1 MQLQEKQVIL
11 RKLVASEGKILVS
24 KTLDEEGNPTVK
36 SKEIYLADGASE
48 NDFEEIDE
56 IIKQEGENKWQFT
69 KKEKVAVNKIEG

>member
-1 MQLQEKQVIL
+1 MQIQEKQVIL

-24 KTLDEEGNPTVK
+24 KTLDEDGNPTVR

-56 IIKQEGENKWQFT
+56 VTEVTGNTEVVEET
-69 KKEKVAVNKIEG
+69 AESEEA

>member
-1 MQLQEKQVIL
+1 MQLQEKQVTL

-36 SKEIYLADGASE
+36 SKEIYLADGTSE

-56 IIKQEGENKWQFT
+56 IIE
-69 KKEKVAVNKIEG
+69 

>member
-1 MQLQEKQVIL
+1 MQIQEKQVTL

-24 KTLDEEGNPTVK
+24 KTLDEEGNPTVR

-56 IIKQEGENKWQFT
+56 ATEDNTEVI
-69 KKEKVAVNKIEG
+69 